1 MRLIQNKW
9 LLSISTAFLLIVAWP
24 RGGFAPL
31 LLIAFI
37 PFFFLD
43 EQLLKSEKKRP
54 SWRAFRWGYF
64 TFFLWNIIT
73 TWWIWNSTP
82 FGAIMAILLNTLFQ
96 SFVYM
101 AYFATRRALKMR
113 SYGLLLFPLFW
124 IAFEWWHMNWDLSWP
139 WLNLGNG
146 FGAYPKMIQW
156 YEFTGILGGS
166 LWVLLVNILAFFIIK
181 GVHSEVFNVKD
192 RILHIV
198 SFVLV
203 LIIPLTLSYVI
214 FSNYQEKGSPIEVVV
229 VQPNHDPW
237 TEQYGMPQ
245 SEILKHVLD
254 LGASKAD
261 TATRYIV
268 YPESTLYDDIW
279 VDRIDSTPAILT
291 IKNFLKAYPQTS
303 VVIGSS
309 TYEYYGKE
317 KKTETARTFTD
328 RKEYYDAYN
337 TAICI
342 DTIHPCSYYH
352 KSKLVPGPEKL
363 PFPSLLRPLQD
374 VAFNLGGTV
383 GSLGLMKERKALGAP
398 FQKVKTGV
406 AICYESIYGEFV
418 AGYIKNGAGLLFVI
432 TNDGWWGNTAGHR
445 QHLVFSSLRAI
456 ETRRDVA
463 RSANT
468 GISAFI
474 NQKGEITEE
483 TPYWQEAVI
492 KKTLHANNEVTFYVQ
507 YGDYLGRIAAYAS
520 VLLFLGG
527 RVQRVIKKKDLR
539 DLNS

>member
-1 MRLIQNKW
+1 MKLLQNKW
-9 LLSISTAFLLIVAWP
+9 FLSISSAILLIAAWP
-24 RGGFAPL
+24 RDGFAPL
-31 LLIAFI
+31 LLVAFM

-43 EQLLKSEKKRP
+43 DQLIKCDKKRP
-54 SWRAFRWGYF
+54 AWRAFRWGYF
-64 TFFLWNIIT
+64 TFFIWNIVT

-82 FGAIMAILLNTLFQ
+82 FGAIMAILLNSLFQ
-96 SFVYM
+96 AFVYM
-101 AYFATRRALKMR
+101 AYFATRKALRMKAH
-113 SYGLLLFPLFW
+113 GLLLFPLFW

-146 FGAYPKMIQW
+146 FGSYPMLVQW
-156 YEFTGILGGS
+156 YEYTGILGGS
-166 LWVLLVNILAFFIIK
+166 MWVLLVNILAFFTIRGFYNSASKI
-181 GVHSEVFNVKD
+181 KD
-192 RILHIV
+192 RILYTSSLIG
-198 SFVLV
+198 
-203 LIIPLTLSYVI
+203 LIIIPIISSLVI
-214 FSNYQEKGSPIEVVV
+214 YSHYKEKGSPVEVVV

-245 SEILKHVLD
+245 SEILKHVLE
-254 LGASKAD
+254 LAASKAS
-261 TATRYIV
+261 AETRYVV

-279 VDRIDSTPAILT
+279 VDRIDSTPAIFS
-291 IKNFLKAYPQTS
+291 IKNFLRQYPKMS
-303 VVIGSS
+303 VIIGSS

-317 KKTETARTFTD
+317 KKSETARTFSD

-342 DTIHPCSYYH
+342 DSQYPSNYYH

-363 PFPSLLRPLQD
+363 PFPALLRPLQD

-383 GSLGLMKERKALGAP
+383 GSLGLMKERKAMGSP
-398 FQKVKTGV
+398 FQDVKVGV

-418 AGYIKNGAGLLFVI
+418 SGYVKNGAGLIFVI

-445 QHLVFSSLRAI
+445 QHLVFSSLRSI
-456 ETRRDVA
+456 ETRRDIA

-474 NQKGEITEE
+474 NQKGEILEE

-492 KKTLHANNEVTFYVQ
+492 KKTLHANQEITFYVQ
-507 YGDYLGRIAAYAS
+507 YGDYIGRIAAYS
-520 VLLFLGG
+520 TLLLFIGG
-527 RVQRVIKKKDLR
+527 LVQRIIRRKRTPDITQ
-539 DLNS
+539 